1 MYCSGQN
8 TTTVP
13 CDTKAPHILSHLEAI
28 CGQKCHI
35 EDGPLGQLLRTIATL
50 MTICVVCSIIQCTA
64 VARTPLEF
72 LVNQAPP
79 PTHTHIL
86 KVTGR
91 LFVVFN

>member
-13 CDTKAPHILSHLEAI
+13 CETKAPHILSHLEAI

-50 MTICVVCSIIQCTA
+50 MKICRCVTH
-64 VARTPLEF
+64 RHTF
-72 LVNQAPP
+72 LKSLGGYLWFLTKENY
-79 PTHTHIL
+79 I
-86 KVTGR
+86 
-91 LFVVFN
+91 

>member
-13 CDTKAPHILSHLEAI
+13 CETKAPHILSHLEAI

-35 EDGPLGQLLRTIATL
+35 EDEPLGQLLRTIATL
-50 MTICVVCSIIQCTA
+50 MKICRCV
-64 VARTPLEF
+64 
-72 LVNQAPP
+72 
-79 PTHTHIL
+79 THTHIL

-91 LFVVFN
+91 LFVVRSAIFFLTKEDYI